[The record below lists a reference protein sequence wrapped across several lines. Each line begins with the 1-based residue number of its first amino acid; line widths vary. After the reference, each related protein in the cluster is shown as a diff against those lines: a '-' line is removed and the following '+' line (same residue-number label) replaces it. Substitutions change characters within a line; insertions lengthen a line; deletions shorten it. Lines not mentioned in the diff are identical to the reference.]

1 MYFRRH
7 KRKETN
13 VVKGHFATKSFQ
25 PLDVS
30 APRHFGPRLFLC
42 TSHSKTGQGI
52 KMAETLI
59 IILAEHNVPIN
70 FADHFT
76 KLVSNKLV
84 FPDSV
89 FLRACSA
96 RTLLAKSSHRA
107 HCHYFFFQKL
117 NMSAYFMARSNLV
130 PCAFVWEK
138 GKTMDFSETVVVYDL
153 KLATDDQ
160 SDKKFL
166 LTSKLCPL
174 GGCMPLVPGLYICIK
189 S

>member
-1 MYFRRH
+1 M
-7 KRKETN
+7 
-13 VVKGHFATKSFQ
+13 VKGHFATKFR
-25 PLDVS
+25 PLDIS

-52 KMAETLI
+52 TTTETLI

-96 RTLLAKSSHRA
+96 RTLLAKNSLRA
-107 HCHYFFFQKL
+107 CCH
-117 NMSAYFMARSNLV
+117 
-130 PCAFVWEK
+130 
-138 GKTMDFSETVVVYDL
+138 
-153 KLATDDQ
+153 
-160 SDKKFL
+160 
-166 LTSKLCPL
+166 
-174 GGCMPLVPGLYICIK
+174 
-189 S
+189 